1 MKQENLSILHAWVGI
16 LSVFFTFH
24 CISYKEL
31 KKLIKDKGIGG
42 ALKKQLG
49 LGMIGG

>member
-1 MKQENLSILHAWVGI
+1 MKQENLLILHAWVWI
-16 LSVFFTFH
+16 FLQLFFTFH
-24 CISYKEL
+24 CISFKEL

-49 LGMIGG
+49 IRGF